1 MKIDNKKVKKG
12 FYIGMFV
19 TLFVWGISI
28 IVTHASSLQ
37 LYLWHPG
44 SSFYDFFT
52 CIKGNIYWN
61 RKTLYGDGS
70 IYPPLANLIYVLI
83 SRCMSISTLKEIKK
97 FSAVNDIK
105 SLQECALYF
114 VLYMNVLLIA
124 YFCIC
129 TKLKKGSDT
138 EKVLFATGM
147 LFTIPFIYQFER
159 ANIIFLALILLML
172 FLLWK
177 DSDNK
182 IKREMALV
190 ALAASAGIKIYPA
203 IFGVLLL
210 KEKRYKEAA
219 RLVIYGI
226 IFFTVPF
233 IFFGGIQ
240 KNLVLLLHNL
250 TNTAGQFS
258 STRLGCQLDFS
269 TTFKFLF
276 RKMGSQGNFI
286 VGTLRMILAILG
298 VVSVF
303 CLKKTWKTIL
313 LMVCL
318 IIGVPSISYTYTA
331 IFMILPIIYFLDSG
345 EIKKWDLLYLV
356 GMLLVMVPIPFCW
369 TEGAG
374 DPNYAYMNVTIPML
388 IECVALVIMSV
399 SLIVEGIINL
409 GCRKWV
415 KICGIVVVFIIS
427 VVPNVAT
434 LNLPYAYT
442 DYLKKT
448 LSDKIELEDGDYL
461 EQTFIPKKEKVTH
474 IVLKLKSPKKGSLEI
489 SVKQC
494 NNESLIITKE
504 YDLSKSQNGYNEI
517 DLNNIEVES
526 GKKYQ
531 IRIVYK
537 NSEDKKIKIW
547 KTVDNYMDEDN
558 ILTLNGEALNGELG
572 IQIYEK

>member
-1 MKIDNKKVKKG
+1 MKREKRNDSKI
-12 FYIGMFV
+12 FYIIFFSI
-19 TLFVWGISI
+19 LCIWGISI
-28 IVTHASSLQ
+28 ALTHATTLQ

-44 SSFYDFFT
+44 SSFYDFFA

-61 RKTLYGDGS
+61 RNNTYQTGS

-83 SRCMSISTLKEIKK
+83 SRCMSISALKEIENL
-97 FSAVNDIK
+97 SAVNDIK

-114 VLYMNVLLIA
+114 VIYMNVLLIA

-129 TKLKKGSDT
+129 TKLKKGSET
-138 EKVLFATGM
+138 EKVLFAIGM
-147 LFTIPFIYQFER
+147 LFTVPFIYQFER

-182 IKREMALV
+182 IKREIALV
-190 ALAASAGIKIYPA
+190 ALAASAGIKMYPA

-210 KEKRYKEAA
+210 KEKRYREAA
-219 RLVIYGI
+219 RLIIYGI
-226 IFFTVPF
+226 LFFTVPF

-269 TTFKFLF
+269 TTFRFLF
-276 RKMGSQGNFI
+276 QKMGSQGNFI
-286 VGTLRMILAILG
+286 AGTLRMILAILG
-298 VVSVF
+298 VISVF
-303 CLKKTWKTIL
+303 GLKKTWKTIL

-345 EIKKWDLLYLV
+345 KIKKWDLLYLA

-374 DPNYAYMNVTIPML
+374 DPNYAYMNVTIPMFM
-388 IECVALVIMSV
+388 ECMAIVIMSV
-399 SLIVEGIINL
+399 SLIMEGILNL
-409 GCRKWV
+409 NCRKV
-415 KICGIVVVFIIS
+415 IKICGIAVAFIIS
-427 VVPNVAT
+427 VVPNTAT
-434 LNLPYAYT
+434 LNSPYAYT

-461 EQTFIPKKEKVTH
+461 DQTFIPRKEKVTY
-474 IVLKLKSPKKGSLEI
+474 IVLKLKSSKKGDLEI
-489 SVKQC
+489 SVKQS
-494 NNESLIITKE
+494 NNEEPIITKE
-504 YDLSKSQNGYNEI
+504 YDLSRSQNGYNEI
-517 DLNNIEVES
+517 DLDNVEVEP
-526 GKKYQ
+526 GKEYQ

-558 ILTLNGEALNGELG
+558 ILTLNGEPLNGELG
-572 IQIYEK
+572 IQIYEE

>member
-1 MKIDNKKVKKG
+1 
-12 FYIGMFV
+12 
-19 TLFVWGISI
+19 
-28 IVTHASSLQ
+28 
-37 LYLWHPG
+37 
-44 SSFYDFFT
+44 
-52 CIKGNIYWN
+52 
-61 RKTLYGDGS
+61 
-70 IYPPLANLIYVLI
+70 
-83 SRCMSISTLKEIKK
+83 
-97 FSAVNDIK
+97 
-105 SLQECALYF
+105 
-114 VLYMNVLLIA
+114 
-124 YFCIC
+124 
-129 TKLKKGSDT
+129 
-138 EKVLFATGM
+138 
-147 LFTIPFIYQFER
+147 
-159 ANIIFLALILLML
+159 
-172 FLLWK
+172 
-177 DSDNK
+177 
-182 IKREMALV
+182 
-190 ALAASAGIKIYPA
+190 
-203 IFGVLLL
+203 
-210 KEKRYKEAA
+210 
-219 RLVIYGI
+219 
-226 IFFTVPF
+226 
-233 IFFGGIQ
+233 
-240 KNLVLLLHNL
+240 
-250 TNTAGQFS
+250 
-258 STRLGCQLDFS
+258 
-269 TTFKFLF
+269 
-276 RKMGSQGNFI
+276 MGSQGNFI
-286 VGTLRMILAILG
+286 AGTLRMVLAILG

-331 IFMILPIIYFLDSG
+331 IFMILPIIYFLDSD

-415 KICGIVVVFIIS
+415 KICGIVVVLIIS

-474 IVLKLKSPKKGSLEI
+474 IVLKLKSSKKGSLEI

-558 ILTLNGEALNGELG
+558 ILTLNGEAINGELG